1 MGRPG
6 RASRQRV
13 ISAARDNPRAYACG
27 LPARRGNR
35 PAARCGPGP
44 GRGSLGSVE
53 TTEAPPDTATRT
65 PRRVPVR
72 TRLDFWFD
80 GVLLVAYTLAYSLG
94 FTGLAIHEWL
104 GIGIGV
110 ALLLH
115 LTLHWDWVLRT
126 SRRLLRRG
134 GRDRLIWLVNLAL
147 LLAMTLCVVSG
158 VLISQVALAQIGL
171 TAPGGPF
178 WSSLHSLTAH
188 ITLGLVPVHVA
199 LRWRW
204 IVSVARR
211 LLAWRPR

>member
-1 MGRPG
+1 M
-6 RASRQRV
+6 
-13 ISAARDNPRAYACG
+13 
-27 LPARRGNR
+27 
-35 PAARCGPGP
+35 
-44 GRGSLGSVE
+44 E

-147 LLAMTLCVVSG
+147 LLTMTLCIASG
-158 VLISQVALAQIGL
+158 VLISRVALYQIGL

-178 WSSLHSLTAH
+178 WTTLHDTTAKL
-188 ITLGLVPVHVA
+188 TLGLVPVHVA

-204 IVSVARR
+204 IVSVGRR
-211 LLAWRPR
+211 LLSRQKQAWRRSR

>member
-1 MGRPG
+1 MPT
-6 RASRQRV
+6 RA
-13 ISAARDNPRAYACG
+13 PLRAYACG

-44 GRGSLGSVE
+44 RRGSLGGVE
-53 TTEAPPDTATRT
+53 TTGAPPASPPASPPGSAAGPR
-65 PRRVPVR
+65 RRVPAR

-94 FTGLAIHEWL
+94 FTGIAIHEWL
-104 GIGIGV
+104 GIGIGL

-115 LTLHWDWVLRT
+115 LTLHWDWVVRT